1 MGGHAVKPL
10 ASLFILVAVIL
21 ITAQSRANA
30 ESIYAVN
37 ATGALLRFDSAT
49 PGAVTTVG
57 PVTGLVGGG
66 SETIVGIDFRPA
78 TGEFFGISNASRLYR
93 ISPATGMATQVG
105 ADGAFFLS
113 GTSFGFDFNPVPD
126 RTRVVSDANQ
136 NLRLNPNNGA
146 LAAADGSLAYAGT
159 DTNAGVDPN
168 VVGVAYTNS
177 RPGPVVSTTLY
188 GIDSALD
195 VLLIQTPPNAGV
207 LNTVGALGVD
217 VGDNVGF
224 DISGATDIAYAA
236 FQIGGAMTDLY
247 TIDLST
253 GHSTLVGSV
262 GGGTMLLLDIAVQF
276 EAVPEP
282 GTITLLGLGVLG
294 VFGYRG
300 RGRRFRL

>member
-1 MGGHAVKPL
+1 MKPL
-10 ASLFILVAVIL
+10 ASLLVLVAVTL

-30 ESIYAVN
+30 EPIYAVN

-49 PGAVTTVG
+49 PVAVTTVG

-78 TGEFFGISNASRLYR
+78 TGEFFGISSASRLYR
-93 ISPATGMATQVG
+93 INPATGAATQVG
-105 ADGAFFLS
+105 ADGAFTLT

-126 RTRVVSDANQ
+126 RIRVVSDANQ

-146 LAAADGSLAYAGT
+146 LAATDGSLAYAGG
-159 DTNAGVDPN
+159 DTNAAADPN

-195 VLLIQTPPNAGV
+195 VLLIQNPPNSGV
-207 LNTVGALGVD
+207 LNTVGALGVN
-217 VGDNVGF
+217 VGDNIGF
-224 DISGATDIAYAA
+224 DISGATGIAYGA
-236 FQIGGAMTDLY
+236 FQIGATTDLY
-247 TIDLST
+247 TIDLFT
-253 GHSTLVGSV
+253 GQSTLVGSV

-276 EAVPEP
+276 EVPEP

-300 RGRRFRL
+300 RGRGRRFRL